1 MNSNRQDRT
10 DGRLGGGATALA
22 RLCLIVGMCSIFIVM
37 AASAVPDPAKDVMY
51 WIQRSIVGAA
61 ILILLGIFFKYPLP
75 SQRPEGLTEALIFST
90 ALFLATWVTGLWPG
104 VYVAPLLPIL
114 VIGSWVVER
123 LRRG

>member
-1 MNSNRQDRT
+1 MNPNGQSRT
-10 DGRLGGGATALA
+10 PSRLGEGPTALA

-37 AASAVPDPAKDVMY
+37 LASAVPESAKDVMF
-51 WIQRSIVGAA
+51 WIQRSIVSAA
-61 ILILLGIFFKYPLP
+61 ILILLGLFFKYPLP
-75 SQRPEGLTEALIFST
+75 SRRPQGLTEVLIFST

-114 VIGSWVVER
+114 VIGSWLVER